1 MKFYVENSNYKIEI
15 DAITAEKVKFAMEA
29 FSEGINNASNISED
43 EKKSRLAKYI
53 AKTFL
58 EDEESEKLAKESYFY
73 FMHLL
78 KLKLEK

>member
-1 MKFYVENSNYKIEI
+1 MKFQVENSNYKIEI
-15 DAITAEKVKFAMEA
+15 DAITAEKVKSAMEA

-58 EDEESEKLAKESYFY
+58 EDEESKELAKNSYFY

-78 KLKLEK
+78 KLKLDN